1 MDQLINKEFNME
13 NNALILNH
21 LVQQAV
27 KLYISNDSKVI
38 FRTINNLL
46 NRELHVQFPIVFTL
60 VNLIDIGFTNVNDI
74 QGSLNLSQ
82 SVQ

>member
-1 MDQLINKEFNME
+1 ME